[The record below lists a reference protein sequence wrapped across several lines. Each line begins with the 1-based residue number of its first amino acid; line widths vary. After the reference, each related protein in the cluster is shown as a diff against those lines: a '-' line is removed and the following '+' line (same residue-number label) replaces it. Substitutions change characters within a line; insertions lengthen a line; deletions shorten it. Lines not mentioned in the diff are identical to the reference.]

1 MVRIWLVFSLFKKF
15 IQHISYQMVAWM
27 DKMTAISV
35 LLEHK
40 NCCKISNIFKCSKLI
55 KLQICNNHLDQID
68 KQLNPKS
75 IRLSNT
81 KYTHPG
87 LEGLSD
93 DLECLWVWGSWL
105 CSDPPKISLGSR
117 HTPLQQVAIQ
127 RSNEIYIFTF
137 PF

>member
-1 MVRIWLVFSLFKKF
+1 M
-15 IQHISYQMVAWM
+15 Q
-27 DKMTAISV
+27 
-35 LLEHK
+35 
-40 NCCKISNIFKCSKLI
+40 NIFICSKLI
-55 KLQICNNHLDQID
+55 KLRICNTHLDQID

-127 RSNEIYIFTF
+127 RSNEIYIFAFLEALEHARPWLSELATSF
-137 PF
+137 KNSKMWWINITRLENAN